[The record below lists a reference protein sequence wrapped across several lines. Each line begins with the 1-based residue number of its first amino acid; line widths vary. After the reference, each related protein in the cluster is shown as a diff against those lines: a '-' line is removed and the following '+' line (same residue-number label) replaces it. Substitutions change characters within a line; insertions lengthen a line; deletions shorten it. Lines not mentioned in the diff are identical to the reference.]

1 MDNHRI
7 PIISHTFP
15 KTYDENYM
23 KYIGNYRTH
32 TRNYKTYMK
41 HYEEIHKN
49 YIGNV
54 LEIL

>member
-15 KTYDENYM
+15 KTYDEKYM
-23 KYIGNYRTH
+23 KHIGNYRKH
-32 TRNYKTYMK
+32 TRNYKKYMK

-49 YIGNV
+49 CIGNV